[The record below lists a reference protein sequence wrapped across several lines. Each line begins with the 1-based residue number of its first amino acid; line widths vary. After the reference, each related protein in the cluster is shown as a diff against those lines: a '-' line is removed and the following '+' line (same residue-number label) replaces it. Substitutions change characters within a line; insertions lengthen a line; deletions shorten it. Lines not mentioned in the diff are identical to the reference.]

1 MGRVNMGRLEAFTIV
16 PTLLYM
22 ADRRAEQDRTILLC
36 YGEQC
41 YLTVELDELFNDKF
55 FDVSTATITAI
66 LPGMLQFVGTLYE
79 RLAFT
84 GRGHQRFHHTRETY
98 LFSSSFQ
105 FIQRFG
111 IKIFSS
117 LQSQLFSCKV
127 TYGFTVHGKV
137 HGACTGHYL
146 NAFFL
151 EIIQTFCT
159 DSLNFRNNNIR
170 LVFAYYTFQS
180 ISIEHAEYLTFI
192 CHLHGRRSGIRVASN
207 DILALTLGRN
217 NKLLAQLTGT

>member
-22 ADRRAEQDRTILLC
+22 ADRRAEQGRTILLC

-151 EIIQTFCT
+151 EIIQTFRT
-159 DSLNFRNNNIR
+159 DCFNLRNDNVR
-170 LVFAYYTFQS
+170 LVFLYDTLQFFTVQHIEYFKF
-180 ISIEHAEYLTFI
+180 ISHLHSRCSRVRVAGNDVLTF
-192 CHLHGRRSGIRVASN
+192 
-207 DILALTLGRN
+207 TLS
-217 NKLLAQLTGT
+217 